1 MPCTAYGHQ
10 CVFVA
15 SSEAVDIQRSQRIF
29 SSITQVVLMSES
41 GGISENL
48 DAGLRKDDSEEDGMP
63 VSTQPN
69 SRVSVDGD
77 PDVMTSVRES
87 CVLKPIGSGN
97 RLRKRKP
104 VDLMVEDHVADTNGN
119 VELETSPITSAVMF
133 RRKRIKLKT
142 PAETTTQSRP

>member
-1 MPCTAYGHQ
+1 MPCTSYGRQ

-48 DAGLRKDDSEEDGMP
+48 DAGLRNEDSQEDGML

-69 SRVSVDGD
+69 SRVSVDVI
-77 PDVMTSVRES
+77 PTL
-87 CVLKPIGSGN
+87 CL
-97 RLRKRKP
+97 
-104 VDLMVEDHVADTNGN
+104 
-119 VELETSPITSAVMF
+119 
-133 RRKRIKLKT
+133 
-142 PAETTTQSRP
+142 

>member
-48 DAGLRKDDSEEDGMP
+48 DAGLRKEDRQEDGMP

-69 SRVSVDGD
+69 SRVSADGD
-77 PDVMTSVRES
+77 RYDFGERIVCIKANWIWKLSSE
-87 CVLKPIGSGN
+87 K
-97 RLRKRKP
+97 
-104 VDLMVEDHVADTNGN
+104 
-119 VELETSPITSAVMF
+119 ET
-133 RRKRIKLKT
+133 R
-142 PAETTTQSRP
+142 

>member
-1 MPCTAYGHQ
+1 MPCTAYDHH

-15 SSEAVDIQRSQRIF
+15 SSEPVDIQRSQRIF

-41 GGISENL
+41 GGTSENL
-48 DAGLRKDDSEEDGMP
+48 DLGLRNEDSQEDRMP

-77 PDVMTSVRES
+77 PDIMTSVRES
-87 CVLKPIGSGN
+87 FVIKPIGSGN

-104 VDLMVEDHVADTNGN
+104 VDLTVV
-119 VELETSPITSAVMF
+119 
-133 RRKRIKLKT
+133 IK
-142 PAETTTQSRP
+142 